1 MTPDRNLTDVE
12 FTGLREFIYKKT
24 GIFFTER
31 NRFLLD
37 ARIREILHQT
47 GHRDAISYVKYLHD
61 PGVSPLEVSR
71 LINKV
76 TITETSFFRDPHQ
89 ISAIAKNV
97 IPEIARRHEQLGA
110 KLFRIWSAASSSG
123 EEAYTVAILLA
134 EHFKEALGSWNI
146 TIFATDINEEAVQ
159 ACKTGVYKA
168 YALRNTPPAIRD
180 KYFHAMT
187 DEKYAVRDDL
197 KRLVVAEKSNLMDF
211 SVSKKYK
218 GVDLI
223 LLRNV
228 LIYFEAAAKAQVLQ
242 MCYENLREN
251 GYLFLGQSETAF
263 GVNHAFKLL
272 TLVNTFAYK
281 KVPPAR

>member
-97 IPEIARRHEQLGA
+97 YRRSQEGMNNWGPSCLESGA
-110 KLFRIWSAASSSG
+110 PHL
-123 EEAYTVAILLA
+123 
-134 EHFKEALGSWNI
+134 
-146 TIFATDINEEAVQ
+146 
-159 ACKTGVYKA
+159 
-168 YALRNTPPAIRD
+168 PP
-180 KYFHAMT
+180 
-187 DEKYAVRDDL
+187 V
-197 KRLVVAEKSNLMDF
+197 KRLTRWPSF
-211 SVSKKYK
+211 
-218 GVDLI
+218 
-223 LLRNV
+223 
-228 LIYFEAAAKAQVLQ
+228 
-242 MCYENLREN
+242 
-251 GYLFLGQSETAF
+251 
-263 GVNHAFKLL
+263 
-272 TLVNTFAYK
+272 
-281 KVPPAR
+281 

>member
-1 MTPDRNLTDVE
+1 MDPDRTLTDVE

-37 ARIREILHQT
+37 ARIRDILRQT
-47 GHRDAISYVKYLHD
+47 GHKDALSYLKSLAD
-61 PGVSPLEVSR
+61 PGVNPLEVSR
-71 LINKV
+71 LINNV
-76 TITETSFFRDPHQ
+76 TISETSFFRDQHQ

-97 IPEIARRHEQLGA
+97 IPEIAKRHEQFGA
-110 KLFRIWSAASSSG
+110 RLFRVWSAASSSG

-134 EHFKEALGSWNI
+134 EQFKKALANWNI
-146 TIFATDINEEAVQ
+146 TIFATDINQEAVQ
-159 ACKTGVYKA
+159 ACKAGVYKA
-168 YALRNTPPAIRD
+168 YALRNIPPDIRD
-180 KYFHAMT
+180 KYFHAIT

-197 KRLVVAEKSNLMDF
+197 KRLVVAQELNLMDF
-211 SVSKKYK
+211 SGSKKYT
-218 GVDLI
+218 GADII

-228 LIYFEAAAKAQVLQ
+228 LIYFDATAKAQVLQ

-263 GVNHAFKLL
+263 GINHAFKLV
-272 TLVNTFAYK
+272 TLVNSFAYK

>member
-1 MTPDRNLTDVE
+1 MAPDRNLTDAE

-47 GHRDAISYVKYLHD
+47 GHRDALSYLKSLND
-61 PGVSPLEVSR
+61 PGGSPLEVSR

-97 IPEIARRHEQLGA
+97 IPEITKRHEQLGA
-110 KLFRIWSAASSSG
+110 RLLRIWSAASSSG
-123 EEAYTVAILLA
+123 AEAYTLAILLT

-159 ACKTGVYKA
+159 ACKAGVYRA
-168 YALRNTPPAIRD
+168 YTLRNTPPAIRD
-180 KYFHAMT
+180 KYFHAIT
-187 DEKYAVRDDL
+187 DEKYAVHDDL
-197 KRLVVAEKSNLMDF
+197 KKLVVAEKLNLMDF
-211 SVSKKYK
+211 SVPKKYT
-218 GVDLI
+218 GADLI

-228 LIYFEAAAKAQVLQ
+228 LIYFEAAGKTQVLQ
-242 MCYENLREN
+242 MCYDSLREN

-263 GVNHAFKLL
+263 SINHAFKLV
-272 TLVNTFAYK
+272 TFVNTFAYK
-281 KVPPAR
+281 KVPPIR